1 MQNEWLKTL
10 HDALRSEERHQRDE
24 HDRLAALDLEGR
36 MLAGLTWPPMR
47 FARVERRGWRVSV
60 DLRGPSGV
68 VLHDGITPGDIV
80 SVTPLGGGEGFQGR
94 VEDVDGAL
102 VTVRLDRDQVG
113 RDGIPDWLQAVELD
127 VTLLFDPSTFVRY
140 RQALERA
147 DAVPSLL
154 KEALLEPEASDELP
168 APVDLPGLN
177 GAQRAAAGHAL
188 KTSPLALVHGPP
200 GTGKTHLLARVL
212 RQLVADGER
221 PWALA
226 DSNAAVD
233 NLALATEKVGL
244 RTLRLGN
251 RLRIGADA
259 RHLSLEEAIA
269 KGPLAAAIKKLERE
283 QDAFRELRELRQQAR
298 AHAIDGAQVLCCTF
312 GSLARLGRELPPAR
326 TAVVDE
332 ATQAIEPAVWTAVP
346 HVQRLV
352 LVGDPNQLGPVVTE
366 PGNPL
371 ERSLLV
377 RLMEAGLDLVA
388 LDEQHRMHTEIQ
400 RCVEEVYGTGYHPAD
415 PVARHLLRDLPG
427 IAESEATRTPVLWVD
442 TAGAGFDEER
452 DPVTMSLRNA
462 GEARVVAFAV
472 DRLRKAGVAADD
484 IGVIAPYSAQV
495 ALLRAEPSLAGI
507 EVATVNAFQGRE
519 KEAIVCSFV
528 RSNDRGELGFVA
540 DGRRLTVALTRARRG
555 LVIVGDSATLA
566 RDGRFA
572 ALLDHLAH
580 RRDGIESVWE
590 LPWSE
595 LLS

>member
-1 MQNEWLKTL
+1 MQNEWLQTL
-10 HDALRSEERHQRDE
+10 HDGLRSEERHQRDE

-60 DLRGPSGV
+60 DLRAPSGV
-68 VLHDGITPGDIV
+68 VLHDGITPGDTV
-80 SVTPLGGGEGFQGR
+80 SVAPLGGGEGFHGR
-94 VEDVDGAL
+94 VDDVDGRL

-113 RDGIPDWLQAVELD
+113 RDGIPGWLEAVELD

-147 DAVPSLL
+147 DGAPSLL
-154 KEALLEPEASDELP
+154 KDALLEPEASGELP
-168 APVDLPGLN
+168 EPIDLEGLN
-177 GAQRAAAGHAL
+177 GAQRAAAAHAL
-188 KTSPLALVHGPP
+188 RTSPLALVHGPP

-212 RQLVADGER
+212 AQLVADGER

-233 NLALATEKVGL
+233 HLALAAEKVGL
-244 RTLRLGN
+244 RALRMGN
-251 RLRIGADA
+251 HRRIGADA
-259 RHLSLEEAIA
+259 RHLSLDEAIA

-312 GSLARLGRELPPAR
+312 GSLAWLGQELPPAR

-352 LVGDPNQLGPVVTE
+352 LVGDPNQLGPVVME
-366 PGNPL
+366 RGNPL

-377 RLMEAGLDLVA
+377 RLMDAGLDLVA
-388 LDEQHRMHTEIQ
+388 LDEQHRMHVAIQ
-400 RCVEEVYGTGYHPAD
+400 GCVEEVYGPSYHPAD
-415 PVARHLLRDLPG
+415 RVSGHLLRDLPG
-427 IAESEATRTPVLWVD
+427 VAEREATSTPVLWVD

-472 DRLRKAGVAADD
+472 DRLRKAGVRPDD

-495 ALLRAEPSLAGI
+495 ARLRAEPALGGI

-528 RSNDRGELGFVA
+528 RSNDGGELGFVA
-540 DGRRLTVALTRARRG
+540 DGRRLTVALTRARRA
-555 LVIVGDSATLA
+555 LLIVGDSATLA
-566 RDGRFA
+566 GDRRFT
-572 ALLDHLAH
+572 ALLDHLANT
-580 RRDGIESVWE
+580 GALASVWE
-590 LPWSE
+590 PPWSE
-595 LLS
+595 LLT